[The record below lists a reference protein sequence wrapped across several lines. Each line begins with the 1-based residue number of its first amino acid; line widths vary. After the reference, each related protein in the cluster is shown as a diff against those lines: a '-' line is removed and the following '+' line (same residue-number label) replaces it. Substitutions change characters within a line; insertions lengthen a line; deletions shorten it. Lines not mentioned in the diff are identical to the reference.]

1 MIIYKC
7 APRSLPPRYEYFF
20 CPACFNPE
28 DHIIARP
35 PFQQFFDGASTPY
48 PPPQNPKWCSL
59 FNIYKRLQGKNVRN
73 FRDNKPRILTKNR
86 KTPVSAFYIS
96 TWDFLI
102 GAVVNNRVFSLKLN
116 RVDTSLNRL
125 IKLQIIRDLSLS
137 RASDLL
143 EHLKL
148 EHLKNFVQ

>member
-1 MIIYKC
+1 MRAAVSPTEIRIV
-7 APRSLPPRYEYFF
+7 PPVSILRTI
-20 CPACFNPE
+20 AS
-28 DHIIARP
+28 ARP

-73 FRDNKPRILTKNR
+73 FRDNQPRILKKNR
-86 KTPVSAFYIS
+86 KRQCQHFIILLRT
-96 TWDFLI
+96 FLI

-137 RASDLL
+137 RASDL
-143 EHLKL
+143 KM
-148 EHLKNFVQ
+148 EHLKNFVQL

>member
-7 APRSLPPRYEYFF
+7 APRSLPPRYEFR
-20 CPACFNPE
+20 PACFNPE
-28 DHIIARP
+28 DHSISPSSVSA
-35 PFQQFFDGASTPY
+35 FFDGASTPY

-73 FRDNKPRILTKNR
+73 FRDNQPRILKKNR
-86 KTPVSAFYIS
+86 KRQCQHFIILLRT
-96 TWDFLI
+96 FLI

-137 RASDLL
+137 RASDL
-143 EHLKL
+143 KM
-148 EHLKNFVQ
+148 EHLKNFVQL